1 MSTFDRPP
9 FGFVLVFLLFSFLF
23 LSNTYKL
30 WFKTDRYYE
39 DIYNSLT
46 RQPSMYPFKDFF
58 LGRLQNRKRWEIE
71 QKLFSLLGLA
81 AVVAMD
87 ILVFMAYIG

>member
-1 MSTFDRPP
+1 MSTFDQPP

-30 WFKTDRYYE
+30 WFKTDAYYQ

-46 RQPSMYPFKDFF
+46 RQPLLYPFKEFF
-58 LGRLQNRKRWEIE
+58 LKRIQNRKRWEVE
-71 QKLFSLLGLA
+71 QKLFSLLGLT

-87 ILVFMAYIG
+87 ILVLMAYIE